1 MSKYTLLF
9 FKKDCMG
16 CHGCEVACKQE
27 HGLGVGPRLV
37 RVLEDSPDFTPVY
50 CHHCANAPCK
60 NACPVDA
67 ISRNPNG
74 IVLIDKEICI
84 GCKECMEACPFGAMQ
99 FDDDNDVAEKC
110 DLCIDRLEQG
120 KAPAC
125 SAVCATQCI
134 FWGDTKQLSERL
146 ADRGRP

>member
-1 MSKYTLLF
+1 MLIDEIGSGTDPAEGSALAIAILQKLNNENIISIATTHQSALKEF
-9 FKKDCMG
+9 AHKT
-16 CHGCEVACKQE
+16 
-27 HGLGVGPRLV
+27 
-37 RVLEDSPDFTPVY
+37 DFV
-50 CHHCANAPCK
+50 K
-60 NACPVDA
+60 NA
-67 ISRNPNG
+67 
-74 IVLIDKEICI
+74 
-84 GCKECMEACPFGAMQ
+84 AMQ